1 LATRETRRCWALSDR
16 PKIDQEP
23 ERRRDMEPKKLGVLG
38 CGQMG
43 AGIVQ
48 VFAQAGYEVIA
59 CDTVPQM
66 IDKGLKGIDKRLSG
80 RVEKG
85 KLTEDEKKA
94 IMGRI
99 KTSSKLEDLADCDI
113 VEEAIPENLEL
124 KKKMFAELDKI
135 CKPETI
141 FGTNTSGLSVTDM
154 AVATK
159 RGDKLLGMHFHN
171 PAPVMQLLELVRT
184 IMTSEETIETVRKWG
199 ATLGKTVVVAPDVG
213 GFIVTRLFT
222 PFLLGAVRMLE
233 EGIATRD
240 EIDVSMKLAVNHP
253 MGPLEVV
260 DFIGL
265 DTELSIAESLYGETK
280 DPKYAPPVLLRKM
293 VTAGWLGRKTGKGFY
308 DYNK

>member
-1 LATRETRRCWALSDR
+1 MTIK
-16 PKIDQEP
+16 KI
-23 ERRRDMEPKKLGVLG
+23 GVLG
-38 CGQMG
+38 SGQMG
-43 AGIVQ
+43 TGIIQ
-48 VFAQAGYEVIA
+48 VFAQAGYDVIA
-59 CDTVPQM
+59 VDAMQDM
-66 IDKGLKGIDKRLSG
+66 LDKAVKSIDKRLSS

-85 KLTEDEKKA
+85 KMAQDEKDN

-99 KTSSKLEDLADCDI
+99 TTSSKMEDLKDCDLI
-113 VEEAIPENLEL
+113 EEAIPEDLEL

-141 FGTNTSGLSVTDM
+141 LGTNTSGLSVTDM
-154 AVATK
+154 AAATN

-171 PAPVMQLLELVRT
+171 PAPVMRLLELVKT
-184 IMTSEETIETVRKWG
+184 IMTSDETIETVKQFG
-199 ATLGKTVVVAPDVG
+199 ETLGKTVVVAPDVG

-240 EIDVSMKLAVNHP
+240 EIDVSMKMAVNHP

-265 DTELSIAESLYGETK
+265 DTELSIAETLYEETK
-280 DPKYAPPVLLRKM
+280 DPKYAPPLLLRKM

-308 DYNK
+308 DYKAH

>member
-1 LATRETRRCWALSDR
+1 MVLIR
-16 PKIDQEP
+16 KV
-23 ERRRDMEPKKLGVLG
+23 GVVG
-38 CGQMG
+38 AGQMG

-48 VFAQAGYEVIA
+48 VFAESGYEV
-59 CDTVPQM
+59 TVVDASGPTLQKAVAS
-66 IDKGLKGIDKRLSG
+66 ISKRLAS

-85 KLTEDEKKA
+85 TLAAEQKED

-99 KTSSKLEDLADCDI
+99 RTTSKLEELAECDLI
-113 VEEAIPENLEL
+113 EEAIPENLEL
-124 KKKMFAELDKI
+124 KKDLFAKLDRI

-154 AVATK
+154 AAAVK
-159 RGDKLLGMHFHN
+159 RGDRLLGMHFHN
-171 PAPVMQLLELVRT
+171 PAPVMRLLELVRT
-184 IMTSEETIETVRKWG
+184 IVTSEETIESVRAFG

-233 EGIATRD
+233 EGIATRE
-240 EIDVSMKLAVNHP
+240 EIDVSMRTAVNHP

-265 DTELSIAESLYGETK
+265 DTELSIAETLYEETK
-280 DPKYAPPVLLRKM
+280 DPKYAPPLLLRKM
-293 VTAGWLGRKTGKGFY
+293 VTSGWLGRKSGKGFY
-308 DYNK
+308 DYAK